1 MYNLQ
6 RFTVVCVMICL
17 LSPMLHFEL
26 DEEFSLVFAD
36 ARQV

>member
-6 RFTVVCVMICL
+6 RFTVVLLICL
-17 LSPMLHFEL
+17 LSPLHHFEP
-26 DEEFSLVFAD
+26 DEELSLVFAD